1 MLPIF
6 LCDDV
11 EDNLLHIKNIIEKQI
26 FIEALDMKVTGATT
40 NPEEF
45 LDMIKE
51 SPKPALYFLDV
62 EIKNGMNGF
71 CLAEKVREI
80 DPRGFL
86 VFITAHEEMSYLAFR
101 YQVEAMDYISKEQ
114 TKEMPER
121 ILECLK
127 MAQKRLITKNND
139 IHKVLKVN
147 TGEKVMLLS
156 QEDIY
161 WIGTCVSAHKVRIY
175 LKDSMYEYFN
185 SLQEIKQQLSEQF
198 CQSHKS
204 CIVNMKYVEKF
215 QEKERKLYL
224 KNGQV
229 CPVSVRSM
237 SVVRKKIAM
246 L

>member
-1 MLPIF
+1 M
-6 LCDDV
+6 
-11 EDNLLHIKNIIEKQI
+11 
-26 FIEALDMKVTGATT
+26 
-40 NPEEF
+40 
-45 LDMIKE
+45 
-51 SPKPALYFLDV
+51 
-62 EIKNGMNGF
+62 
-71 CLAEKVREI
+71 
-80 DPRGFL
+80 

-121 ILECLK
+121 IFECLK
-127 MAQKRLITKNND
+127 MAQK
-139 IHKVLKVN
+139 
-147 TGEKVMLLS
+147 LS

-215 QEKERKLYL
+215 QEKESCISKM
-224 KNGQV
+224 
-229 CPVSVRSM
+229 VRY
-237 SVVRKKIAM
+237 A
-246 L
+246 LCQ